1 MEQFNPLNVLSEMHL
16 NWGYILTQVGSF
28 LILLFL
34 MTKFL
39 FKPIQSL
46 LDERRERIRRE
57 IEGAERER
65 REVERLRSEYEQ
77 HLAHIEDEARRRV
90 QEAMQE
96 AYAARD
102 ELLAQARSDAQK
114 MLERVRRELEYE
126 REKMLI
132 ELRDF
137 IADISVAVASKVLK
151 GILDIDAHRQL
162 IAQILEEE
170 LPKGDTSG
178 NGNRGHS

>member
-34 MTKFL
+34 MAKFL
-39 FKPIQSL
+39 FKPLQSL
-46 LDERRERIRRE
+46 LEERRERIRKA
-57 IEGAERER
+57 IEDAERER
-65 REVERLRSEYEQ
+65 REAEKLRKEYEQ
-77 HLAHIEDEARRRV
+77 YLVRIEDEARKKI
-90 QEAMQE
+90 QEAMRE

-102 ELLAQARSDAQK
+102 ELLSQARADAQR

-137 IADISVAVASKVLK
+137 ITDMSVAIAGKALGK
-151 GILDIDAHRQL
+151 ILDMKAHRQL

-170 LPKGDTSG
+170 LPLENASG
-178 NGNRGHS
+178 NGGRNS

>member
-39 FKPIQSL
+39 FKPIQGL
-46 LDERRERIRRE
+46 LEERRERIRRA
-57 IEGAERER
+57 IEDAERER
-65 REVERLRSEYEQ
+65 QEAERLRSEYEQ
-77 HLAHIEDEARRRV
+77 HLAQIEDEARRRI

-102 ELLAQARSDAQK
+102 ELLAQARADAQR
-114 MLERVRRELEYE
+114 MLERVRRELEHE
-126 REKMLI
+126 REKILI

-137 IADISVAVASKVLK
+137 IADISIAVANKALR
-151 GILDIDAHRQL
+151 GLLDINAHRQFV
-162 IAQILEEE
+162 AQILEEE
-170 LPKGDTSG
+170 LPKENASG
-178 NGNRGHS
+178 NGRGNS